1 MGEPAGIGPEIA
13 VEAYKRLSGR
23 IGRREIKLV
32 GDPGVF
38 LACDPKFPA
47 DALIATKN
55 RAKRTPGK
63 PDRQN
68 SGAVCEAISLA
79 VEMTRTGASGAVV
92 TGPINKAVLAES
104 EFRFSGHTDY
114 LAHLTDAPAAIMMLV
129 GGDLRVVPLT
139 IHMRLAD
146 VPRSIT
152 EDEIVF
158 TGSVVRAALVEDFGV
173 IGPRLAISGLN
184 PHAGEDGILGDE
196 EERIIR
202 PAVERLREGDAIV
215 LGPLPADTM
224 FHAEARAQ
232 YDAAICMYH
241 DQALVP
247 LKALAFWTGVNV
259 TLGLPIVRTS
269 PDHGTAFDIAGSGK
283 ADARSMIAAIEL
295 AAKIADARKR

>member
-13 VEAYKRLSGR
+13 VEAYRQLKGYVGQRP
-23 IGRREIKLV
+23 IKLV
-32 GDPGVF
+32 GDPDVF
-38 LACDPKFPA
+38 AACDRDVPKA
-47 DALIATKN
+47 ALVATKS

-63 PDRQN
+63 PDKQN
-68 SGAVCEAISLA
+68 SAAVCEAISLA
-79 VEMTRTGASGAVV
+79 VQMTRAGASDAVV

-114 LAHLTDAPAAIMMLV
+114 LAHLTGSRAAIMMLV
-129 GGDLRVVPLT
+129 GANLRVVPLT

-146 VPRSIT
+146 VPRAIT
-152 EDEIVF
+152 EDRIVF
-158 TGSVVRAALVEDFGV
+158 TGSIVRTALVEDFGV
-173 IGPRLAISGLN
+173 VRPRLAISGLN
-184 PHAGEDGILGDE
+184 PHAGEEGILGDE
-196 EERIIR
+196 EKRIIE
-202 PAVERLREGDAIV
+202 PAVKRLRAGGATV

-224 FHAEARAQ
+224 FHPEARAQ

-269 PDHGTAFDIAGSGK
+269 PDHGTAFDIAGTGK
-283 ADARSMIAAIEL
+283 ADARSMVAAIEL
-295 AAKIADARKR
+295 AAQIADARKR

>member
-13 VEAYKRLSGR
+13 VAAF
-23 IGRREIKLV
+23 RRFAGHVGERPIRLV
-32 GDPGVF
+32 GDPDVF
-38 LACDPKFPA
+38 LACDKDVPTG
-47 DALIATKN
+47 ALIATKN
-55 RAKRTPGK
+55 RARRKPGK
-63 PDRQN
+63 PDKQN
-68 SGAVCEAISLA
+68 SAAVCEAISLG
-79 VEMTRTGASGAVV
+79 VEMANKGLAGAVV

-114 LAHLTDAPAAIMMLV
+114 LAHLTGAPAAIMMLV
-129 GGDLRVVPLT
+129 GDGLRVVPLT

-146 VPRSIT
+146 VPRTIT
-152 EDEIVF
+152 EDQIVF

-173 IGPRLAISGLN
+173 VGPRLAISGLN
-184 PHAGEDGILGDE
+184 PHAGEGGILGDE
-196 EERIIR
+196 ERRIIE
-202 PAVERLREGDAIV
+202 PAVKRLREGGATV

-224 FHAEARAQ
+224 FHPVARAQ

-269 PDHGTAFDIAGSGK
+269 PDHGTAFDIAGTGK
-283 ADARSMIAAIEL
+283 ADARSMMAAIEL
-295 AAKIADARKR
+295 AARIADARGR

>member
-13 VEAYKRLSGR
+13 VAAFKHFEGHIQQRP
-23 IGRREIKLV
+23 IKLV

-38 LACDPKFPA
+38 LACDSDISA
-47 DALIATKN
+47 NALIATRN
-55 RAKRTPGK
+55 RARRSPGK
-63 PDRQN
+63 PDKRN
-68 SGAVCEAISLA
+68 SASVCEAISLA
-79 VEMTRTGASGAVV
+79 VQMASSGTACGVV

-114 LAHLTDAPAAIMMLV
+114 LAHLTGSSTSVMMLV
-129 GGDLRVVPLT
+129 GGGLRVVPLT

-146 VPRSIT
+146 VPRAIT
-152 EDEIVF
+152 EDQIVL
-158 TGSVVRAALVEDFGV
+158 SSSIVRAALVEDFGV
-173 IGPRLAISGLN
+173 VGPRLAISGLN

-196 EERIIR
+196 EKRIIE
-202 PAVERLREGDAIV
+202 PAVKRLRAGGATV

-224 FHAEARAQ
+224 FHAEARSQ
-232 YDAAICMYH
+232 FDAAICMYH

-247 LKALAFWTGVNV
+247 LKALAFWSGVNV

-269 PDHGTAFDIAGSGK
+269 PDHGTAFDIAGTGK

-295 AAKIADARKR
+295 AAQIADARGR